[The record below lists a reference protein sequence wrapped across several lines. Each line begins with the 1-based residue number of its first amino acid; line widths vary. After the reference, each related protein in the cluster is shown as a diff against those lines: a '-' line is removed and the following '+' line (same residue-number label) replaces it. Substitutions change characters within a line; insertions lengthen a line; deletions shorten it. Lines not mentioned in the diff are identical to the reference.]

1 MTRILI
7 VDDHQLV
14 RAGVRRLL
22 EEEKDFEVVGEA
34 AEGQQALDMAKEL
47 KPDVVLMD
55 ITMPGMD
62 GIEATRRLTKTRGG
76 PKVVVL
82 TMHEDEHYGARLLR
96 MGASGYVLKNTPPSE
111 LIQAIHAVMNG
122 QRFVSS
128 VMRES
133 LALRFVEGRGDDPLD
148 RLTNREFQVISRL
161 ATGAKNSEIANE
173 LQVSVKT
180 IDAHRL
186 NLLAKLGLRNN
197 AELTRFALRHGLIKA

>member
-34 AEGQQALDMAKEL
+34 SEGQQALDMAKEL